1 MNKDIEM
8 KDIIFAN
15 IEYYFKLM
23 EHYFVLVWRTNKPI
37 FS

>member
-15 IEYYFKLM
+15 IEYYCKRQRST
-23 EHYFVLVWRTNKPI
+23 VLTLIYW
-37 FS
+37 